1 MAKKKEAPSS
11 PFVPVEEQP
20 YPIPENWCWV
30 KLEDVSEI
38 IMGQSPAGS
47 DTTDDSSY
55 IPLIGGAADMGIM
68 YPLATRYTKVPT
80 KISKDG
86 DLILCIRATLGKP
99 IFSDGE
105 YCLGRGVAAVRP
117 YTGPKEYYR
126 YFFLNFEQ
134 YLYDNATGT
143 TFAQV
148 SSKILQKMPVPLSPR
163 PEQQRLVTR
172 IESLFAKLDE
182 AKEKAQAVVD
192 GFEVRKSAIL
202 HKAFTGGLTEQWRK
216 EHSAS
221 PNTLLVDIEKF
232 SCNWQKKDQQ
242 FLKDAQST
250 SQVVTLDNG
259 HTWIRCTIGAI
270 SRVTNGSTPSRKFPQ
285 YWDGT
290 IPWVSSGE
298 VRNNIIEN
306 TNECI
311 SQEGYDN
318 SSVKLL
324 PVGTVLIAMIG
335 EGKTRGQS
343 AILAINAAIN
353 QNIAAVIVDH
363 DLVSSRYI
371 WYWFQMNYAR
381 NREKGSG
388 TGPQAL
394 NCQRV
399 RELDFFV
406 PSLPEQKEVVRI
418 LDMTLS
424 RELQAKKAAEVALSQ
439 IDTMKKAILARAF
452 CGELGTNDPAEEWA
466 GELVKE
472 ILKAEVPTQPR
483 ARAVFIPEKL
493 EKRLESE
500 LERKIIKLYLK
511 SDSATLS
518 IDVLMAVSSKK
529 FGVMDALRNLEQR
542 GIIKKLNNGNYSLVR

>member
-1 MAKKKEAPSS
+1 MVRRKKAIKELS
-11 PFVPVEEQP
+11 PEERLKQALVPVEEQP
-20 YPIPENWCWV
+20 YLIPENWCWTRLGNITEV
-30 KLEDVSEI
+30 VGGGTPSSKVEEYYKNGNIPWISPIDLSGYNEIYISRGAKNITKLGLEKSSAQLMPSGTVCLSSRAPIGYVVIAKNELCTNQ
-38 IMGQSPAGS
+38 GFKSFLPAPC
-47 DTTDDSSY
+47 Y
-55 IPLIGGAADMGIM
+55 IP
-68 YPLATRYTKVPT
+68 
-80 KISKDG
+80 
-86 DLILCIRATLGKP
+86 
-99 IFSDGE
+99 E
-105 YCLGRGVAAVRP
+105 
-117 YTGPKEYYR
+117 
-126 YFFLNFEQ
+126 
-134 YLYDNATGT
+134 YLYWYLKGNKELLESYASGT
-143 TFAQV
+143 TFLEL
-148 SSKILQKMPVPLSPR
+148 SGSKASLVEFPLAPL
-163 PEQQRLVTR
+163 PEQHRIVDR
-172 IESLFAKLDE
+172 IESLFAELDE

-192 GFEVRKSAIL
+192 GFELRKSAIL
-202 HKAFTGGLTEQWRK
+202 HKAFTGELTKQWRK
-216 EHSAS
+216 EHSVS

-232 SCNWQKKDQQ
+232 SRNWQKKDQQ

-311 SQEGYDN
+311 TQEGYDS

-353 QNIAAVIVDH
+353 QNIAAVVVDH
-363 DLVSSRYI
+363 GLVSSRYI

-399 RELDFFV
+399 RELDFFA
-406 PSLPEQKEVVRI
+406 PSLPEQKEIVCI
-418 LDMTLS
+418 LDKLLI
-424 RELQAKKAAEVALSQ
+424 RELQAREAAEAVLAQ

-452 CGELGTNDPAEEWA
+452 RGELGTNDPAEEWA
-466 GELVKE
+466 GKLVQT
-472 ILKAEVPTQPR
+472 VP
-483 ARAVFIPEKL
+483 
-493 EKRLESE
+493 
-500 LERKIIKLYLK
+500 
-511 SDSATLS
+511 
-518 IDVLMAVSSKK
+518 
-529 FGVMDALRNLEQR
+529 
-542 GIIKKLNNGNYSLVR
+542 